1 MKAMILAA
9 GLGKRMRPLTDNMPK
24 PLLPVAGK
32 PLIIYHIEALVAAGI
47 TDIVINHAYLGE
59 QIVQA
64 LGNGERF
71 GATIVYS
78 AESEPLETGGGIAKA
93 LPLLGDQPF
102 ILCNGDVWTDYPLQQ
117 LLDQPV
123 NLAHLV
129 MIENPDHNPQGD
141 FLLQDNGTLALGDSE
156 KGRPLTYSGISV
168 LHPDLFRDC
177 PKGAFPLLPPLQTA
191 IAAGAVTAEC
201 YGGRWTDVGTP
212 ERLHQLE
219 QDIAACE

>member
-59 QIVQA
+59 QIVQV

-71 GATIVYS
+71 GATIAYS

-141 FLLQDNGTLALGDSE
+141 FLLQGNGVLALRDSE
-156 KGRPLTYSGISV
+156 KGQPLTYSGVAV

-219 QDIAACE
+219 QDITACE